1 MPVDIQSP
9 SLCLGIVGTG
19 AMGRGIA
26 QIAAQAGIRVL
37 LFDALHGAA
46 AGARETV
53 TGTLARLAEK
63 GKISA
68 AALAAASAKLE
79 VVARLDELASAQI
92 IVEAIVENLDVKKAL
107 FQQLEDI
114 VAADCILAT
123 NTSSLSVTSIAAA
136 CKRPERVGGFH
147 FFNPVPLMKIVEV
160 IDGLLTAPWVSAAL
174 LVLGQRMGHT
184 AVRARDTP
192 GFIVNHAGRGFVTE
206 ALRVLGEGVTDF
218 WEVDRIMREAAG
230 FRMGPFELL
239 DLTGLDVSQPVM
251 ESIYRQYYEE
261 PRYRPSA
268 IAAQRLAG
276 GALGRKSGRGFYSYA
291 NGAAEPM
298 PVAAVPAA
306 KAARVWVSQTHPE
319 WADVLREIA
328 AKAGTEVETDYM
340 PTSEALCIVTP
351 LGADATTA
359 CVTQGLDPC
368 RTVAIDCLFGVGAG
382 RTARRTLMSTPLTTA
397 SMRDAAHALFA
408 ADGTAVSVIRDSAG
422 FVAQRVVAC
431 IVNIGSDIA
440 QQRVASPADIDRA
453 VTLGLGYPKGPLAF
467 GDALGAM
474 NVLTVLEA
482 MQHFYGDPRY
492 RPSPWLKRRALLGV
506 SLLTEEA

>member
-9 SLCLGIVGTG
+9 SLCIGIVGTG

-46 AGARETV
+46 TNARDTV
-53 TGTLARLAEK
+53 IGTLGKLADK

-68 AALAAASAKLE
+68 EALAAAASKLE
-79 VVARLDELASAQI
+79 VVPQLDQLASAQV

-114 VAADCILAT
+114 IGADCILAT

-160 IDGLLTAPWVSAAL
+160 IDGLVTAPWVGEAL
-174 LVLGQRMGHT
+174 LALGRRMGHT
-184 AVRARDTP
+184 AVRASDTP

-206 ALRVLGEGVTDF
+206 ALRILGEGIADF
-218 WEVDRIMREAAG
+218 REVDRIMREAAG

-251 ESIYRQYYEE
+251 ESIYNQYYQE

-268 IAAQRLAG
+268 LAAQRLAG
-276 GALGRKSGRGFYSYA
+276 GLLGRKTGRGFYSYS
-291 NGAAEPM
+291 NGTAEPA
-298 PVAAVPAA
+298 PATAAPTALPASVWISQASPDWADALRQVVVAAGVALETGPVPG
-306 KAARVWVSQTHPE
+306 KT
-319 WADVLREIA
+319 
-328 AKAGTEVETDYM
+328 
-340 PTSEALCIVTP
+340 ALCVVTP
-351 LGADATTA
+351 LGTDATSA
-359 CVTQGLDPC
+359 CATQGLDPR
-368 RTVAIDCLFGVGAG
+368 RTVAIDCLLGLGKG
-382 RTARRTLMSTPLTTA
+382 QRRTLMTSPLTEPG
-397 SMRDAAHALFA
+397 MRDAARALFA
-408 ADGTAVSVIRDSAG
+408 ADGSAVSVVRDSAG
-422 FVAQRVVAC
+422 LVAQRVIAC
-431 IVNIGSDIA
+431 IVNIGCDIA
-440 QQRVASPADIDRA
+440 QQRVASPGDIDRA

-467 GDALGAM
+467 GDALGAG
-474 NVLTVLEA
+474 NVLKVLEA
-482 MQHFYGDPRY
+482 MQDFYGDPRY

-506 SLLTEEA
+506 SLLTDET